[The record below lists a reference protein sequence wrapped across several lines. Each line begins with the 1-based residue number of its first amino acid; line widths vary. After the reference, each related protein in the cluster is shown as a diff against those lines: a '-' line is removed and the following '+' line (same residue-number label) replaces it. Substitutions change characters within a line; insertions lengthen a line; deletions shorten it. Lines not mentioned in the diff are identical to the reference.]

1 MPQLVW
7 FVTGCSTGFGAEFA
21 KAILAKGDYVIAT
34 ARNVQSLDDLKAMGA
49 ATMQLDVNEPS
60 SSIKQ
65 KVQEALGI
73 YGRIDV
79 LLSNAGYA
87 EFDPVEHLAQARLI
101 GLLRLTDTLSET
113 LQTNTVATVK
123 LMAALMPH
131 WREQKS
137 GYIVMNSSIS
147 AWWEIAPGLGSYGA
161 SKGALDQLMKTF
173 AAELKTEGIDYIK
186 TLIINPGYFVSEVA
200 KPQKHERALGADWGE
215 YPTLKRMCTDLVPAL
230 HGHQP
235 GDTAK
240 AARLVIDLVKGEGV
254 GQGRELPLA
263 LPIGNDAFVK
273 VKEQTEAT
281 LKMLEEWED
290 VIRSTDRQM

>member
-34 ARNVQSLDDLKAMGA
+34 ARKVESLDDLKAMGA
-49 ATMQLDVNEPS
+49 ATMQMDVNEPS

-65 KVQEALGI
+65 KIQEALGI

-87 EFDPVEHLAQARLI
+87 E
-101 GLLRLTDTLSET
+101 LTDTLSET

-123 LMAALMPH
+123 LIAALMPH

-137 GYIVMNSSIS
+137 GYMVVNSSIS

-161 SKGALDQLMKTF
+161 SKGALDQLLKTF
-173 AAELKTEGIDYIK
+173 VAELKTEGIDYIK

-215 YPTLKRMCTDLVPAL
+215 YPALKKICTDLVPTL
-230 HGHQP
+230 HGNQP

-273 VKEQTEAT
+273 IKEQTEAT

-290 VIRSTDRQM
+290 VIRSTDRQV

>member
-87 EFDPVEHLAQARLI
+87 E
-101 GLLRLTDTLSET
+101 LTDTLSET

>member
-21 KAILAKGDYVIAT
+21 KAILSKGDYVIAT
-34 ARNVQSLDDLKAMGA
+34 ARNVQNLDGLKAMGA
-49 ATMQLDVNEPS
+49 ATMQLDVNEPFPN
-60 SSIKQ
+60 IKE
-65 KVQEALGI
+65 KVREALGI

-87 EFDPVEHLAQARLI
+87 EFDPVEHLAQVSPGTRI
-101 GLLRLTDTLSET
+101 LTRHTANNAFQADQHTIRASPNEHSRYR
-113 LQTNTVATVK
+113 QSYS
-123 LMAALMPH
+123 
-131 WREQKS
+131 RFD
-137 GYIVMNSSIS
+137 
-147 AWWEIAPGLGSYGA
+147 APLAGA
-161 SKGALDQLMKTF
+161 EERIHTALDQLLKAF
-173 AAELKTEGIDYIK
+173 VAELKTEGIDYIK
-186 TLIINPGYFVSEVA
+186 TLIVNPGYFVSDVA

-215 YPTLKRMCTDLVPAL
+215 YPALKKMCTDLVPTL
-230 HGHQP
+230 HGNQP

-254 GQGRELPLA
+254 AQGRELPLA

-273 VKEQTEAT
+273 IKEQSEAT

-290 VIRSTDRQM
+290 VIRSTDRQL

>member
-21 KAILAKGDYVIAT
+21 KAILSKGDYVIAT
-34 ARNVQSLDDLKAMGA
+34 ARNVQNLDGLKAMGA
-49 ATMQLDVNEPS
+49 ATMQLDVNEPFPN
-60 SSIKQ
+60 IKE
-65 KVQEALGI
+65 KVREALGI

-87 EFDPVEHLAQARLI
+87 EFDPVEHLAQH
-101 GLLRLTDTLSET
+101 
-113 LQTNTVATVK
+113 LQTNTVATVN
-123 LMAALMPH
+123 LIAALMPH

-137 GYIVMNSSIS
+137 GYIVANSSFS
-147 AWWEIAPGLGSYGA
+147 AWWEIVPAAGCYSA
-161 SKGALDQLMKTF
+161 SKAALDQLLKAF
-173 AAELKTEGIDYIK
+173 VAELKTEGIDYIK
-186 TLIINPGYFVSEVA
+186 TLIVNPGYFVSDVA

-215 YPTLKRMCTDLVPAL
+215 YPALKKMCTDLVPTL
-230 HGHQP
+230 HGNQP

-254 GQGRELPLA
+254 AQGRELPLA

-273 VKEQTEAT
+273 IKEQSEAT

-290 VIRSTDRQM
+290 VIRSTDRQL

>member
-7 FVTGCSTGFGAEFA
+7 CVTGCSTGFGAEFA

-34 ARNVQSLDDLKAMGA
+34 ARNIQNLDGLKAMGA
-49 ATMQLDVNEPS
+49 ATMQLDVNEPFPN
-60 SSIKQ
+60 IRE
-65 KVQEALGI
+65 KVQQALGI

-87 EFDPVEHLAQARLI
+87 E
-101 GLLRLTDTLSET
+101 LTNTLSEH
-113 LQTNTVATVK
+113 LQTNTIAT
-123 LMAALMPH
+123 LNLIAALMPH

-137 GYIVMNSSIS
+137 GYIVANSSIS
-147 AWWEIAPGLGSYGA
+147 AWWEIVPAAGSYSA
-161 SKGALDQLMKTF
+161 SKGALDQLLKTF
-173 AAELKTEGIDYIK
+173 VVELQAEGIDYIK

-215 YPTLKRMCTDLVPAL
+215 YPVLKKMCTDLVPTL
-230 HGHQP
+230 HGNQP

-273 VKEQTEAT
+273 IKEQTEAT
-281 LKMLEEWED
+281 LKMLEEWKD

>member
-21 KAILAKGDYVIAT
+21 KAILSKGDYVIAT
-34 ARNVQSLDDLKAMGA
+34 ARNVQNLDGLKAMGA
-49 ATMQLDVNEPS
+49 ATMQLDVNEPFPN
-60 SSIKQ
+60 IKE

-87 EFDPVEHLAQARLI
+87 EFDPVEHLAQH
-101 GLLRLTDTLSET
+101 
-113 LQTNTVATVK
+113 LQTNTVATVN
-123 LMAALMPH
+123 LIAALMPH

-137 GYIVMNSSIS
+137 GYIVANSSFS
-147 AWWEIAPGLGSYGA
+147 AWWEIVPAAGCYSA
-161 SKGALDQLMKTF
+161 SKAALDQLLKAF
-173 AAELKTEGIDYIK
+173 VAELKTEGIDYIK
-186 TLIINPGYFVSEVA
+186 TLIVNPGYFVSDVA

-215 YPTLKRMCTDLVPAL
+215 YPALKKMCTDLVPTL
-230 HGHQP
+230 HGNQP

-254 GQGRELPLA
+254 AQGRELPLA

-273 VKEQTEAT
+273 IKEQSEAT

-290 VIRSTDRQM
+290 VIRSTDRQL

>member
-34 ARNVQSLDDLKAMGA
+34 ARNVQSLDGLKAMGA
-49 ATMQLDVNEPS
+49 TTMQLDVNDPFPNIRE
-60 SSIKQ
+60 
-65 KVQEALGI
+65 KVQQALGI

-87 EFDPVEHLAQARLI
+87 E
-101 GLLRLTDTLSET
+101 LTNTLSEH
-113 LQTNTVATVK
+113 LQTNTIAT
-123 LMAALMPH
+123 LNLIAALMPH

-137 GYIVMNSSIS
+137 GHIVANSSIN
-147 AWWEIAPGLGSYGA
+147 AWWETVPATGSYSA
-161 SKGALDQLMKTF
+161 SKSALDQLLKTF
-173 AAELKTEGIDYIK
+173 VAELKTEGIDYIK

-215 YPTLKRMCTDLVPAL
+215 YPALKKMCTDLVPTL
-230 HGHQP
+230 HGNQP

-273 VKEQTEAT
+273 IKEQTEAT

>member
-34 ARNVQSLDDLKAMGA
+34 ARNVQNLDGLKAMGA
-49 ATMQLDVNEPS
+49 TTMQLDVNEPFPN
-60 SSIKQ
+60 IRE
-65 KVQEALGI
+65 KVQQALGI

-87 EFDPVEHLAQARLI
+87 E
-101 GLLRLTDTLSET
+101 LTNTLSEH
-113 LQTNTVATVK
+113 LQTNTIAT
-123 LMAALMPH
+123 LNLIAALMPH

-137 GYIVMNSSIS
+137 GYIVANSSIN
-147 AWWEIAPGLGSYGA
+147 AWWEIVPAAGSYSA
-161 SKGALDQLMKTF
+161 SKSALDQLLKTF
-173 AAELKTEGIDYIK
+173 VAELKTEGIDYIK

-215 YPTLKRMCTDLVPAL
+215 YPALKKMCTDLVPTL
-230 HGHQP
+230 HGNQP

-273 VKEQTEAT
+273 IKEQTEAT
-281 LKMLEEWED
+281 LRMLDEWED

>member
-34 ARNVQSLDDLKAMGA
+34 ARNVQSLDGLKAMGA
-49 ATMQLDVNEPS
+49 TTMQLDVNDPFPNIRE
-60 SSIKQ
+60 
-65 KVQEALGI
+65 KVQQALGI

-87 EFDPVEHLAQARLI
+87 EFDPT
-101 GLLRLTDTLSET
+101 RLTVLWRLTNTLSEH
-113 LQTNTVATVK
+113 LQTNTIAT
-123 LMAALMPH
+123 LNLIAALMPH

-137 GYIVMNSSIS
+137 GHIVANSSIN
-147 AWWEIAPGLGSYGA
+147 AWWETVPATGSYSA
-161 SKGALDQLMKTF
+161 SKSALDQLLKTF
-173 AAELKTEGIDYIK
+173 VAELKTEGIDYIK

-215 YPTLKRMCTDLVPAL
+215 YPALKKMCTDLVPTL
-230 HGHQP
+230 HGNQP

-273 VKEQTEAT
+273 IKEQTEAT

>member
-34 ARNVQSLDDLKAMGA
+34 ARNVQSLDGLKAMGA
-49 ATMQLDVNEPS
+49 ATMQLDVNETFHN
-60 SSIKQ
+60 IKE
-65 KVQEALGI
+65 KVQQALGI

-87 EFDPVEHLAQARLI
+87 EFDPFEHLAQVPSGA
-101 GLLRLTDTLSET
+101 
-113 LQTNTVATVK
+113 AP
-123 LMAALMPH
+123 ALMPH

-137 GYIVMNSSIS
+137 GYIVANSSIN
-147 AWWEIAPGLGSYGA
+147 AWWETVPATGSYSA
-161 SKGALDQLMKTF
+161 SKGALDQLLKTF
-173 AAELKTEGIDYIK
+173 VAELKTEGIEYIK
-186 TLIINPGYFVSEVA
+186 TLIINPGYFVSDVA
-200 KPQKHERALGADWGE
+200 KPQKHERALSADWGE
-215 YPTLKRMCTDLVPAL
+215 YPTLKKMCTDLVPTL
-230 HGHQP
+230 HGNQP

-254 GQGRELPLA
+254 GEGRELPLA

-273 VKEQTEAT
+273 IKEQTEAT